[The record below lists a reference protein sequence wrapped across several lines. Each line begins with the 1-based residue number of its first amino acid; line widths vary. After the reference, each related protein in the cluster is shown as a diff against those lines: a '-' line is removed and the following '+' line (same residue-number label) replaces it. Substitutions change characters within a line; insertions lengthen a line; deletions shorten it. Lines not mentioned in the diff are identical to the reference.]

1 MSEASKIKVLKEL
14 LREKIKDKFAERGMK
29 CEEIALSSEQGKKK
43 KTPDLIIKSGGIE
56 VGKIYIL
63 LSDVSDEFFRFIR
76 SESGQVYVAVEK
88 GREKILSSFLLKH
101 GLAGKVKFILWEFKI
116 YL

>member
-1 MSEASKIKVLKEL
+1 MSGTPKNKALREI

-29 CEEIALSSEQGKKK
+29 CEEVDLSSEQEKEN
-43 KTPDLIIKSGGIE
+43 TPDLIIKSGGIE

-63 LSDVSDEFFRFIR
+63 LSEVSDEFFRSIR
-76 SESGQVYVAVEK
+76 GEKEQVYVAVERGK
-88 GREKILSSFLLKH
+88 EKSFSSFLLKH

-116 YL
+116 HL

>member
-1 MSEASKIKVLKEL
+1 MGEVSKTKALKEV

-29 CEEIALSSEQGKKK
+29 CEEVAPSPEQKKEK

-63 LSDVSDEFFRFIR
+63 LSDVSDEFFRSIR
-76 SESGQVYVAVEK
+76 GESGQLYVAVEK

-116 YL
+116 HL